1 MGARAETTRA
11 AGWVDSRTYGVS
23 GTHPSASQCGVG
35 GWPGVLGVGQGG
47 GAAPVSHLS
56 CSFFSPDPNSRPK
69 PRREGYHRGDHVWGP
84 NCLHTHPS
92 PGTVYPL
99 SDALTGMA
107 VLPWIPRSLGL
118 FSSTKGLI
126 SLLFLDF

>member
-1 MGARAETTRA
+1 MAWSLRSG
-11 AGWVDSRTYGVS
+11 AGWRGGLLLFPTY
-23 GTHPSASQCGVG
+23 
-35 GWPGVLGVGQGG
+35 
-47 GAAPVSHLS
+47 PVA
-56 CSFFSPDPNSRPK
+56 FFSPDPNSRPK

-126 SLLFLDF
+126 SLLSWISRQLK